1 MMQTSE
7 HAHTPPHTFLSS
19 CLQIT
24 GTLSPCCSKLLSEVI
39 DFFEIHKLE
48 KCLQERHNMMKHHLG
63 NLCTHLLCYC
73 VIVFPHLHEL
83 LFHCSFNQKTF
94 SSYFFQLT
102 YSSYLSNVYI
112 FFCTVNELRI
122 TAGFKLYTLVL
133 GYISVG
139 VFSLCATMW
148 KLFLSTCPLQ
158 SCISLFLLVNVVLFD
173 KLAR

>member
-63 NLCTHLLCYC
+63 NLCTYLLCYC

-83 LFHCSFNQKTF
+83 LFTAALTRRHSLAIF
-94 SSYFFQLT
+94 SSWHTAATCPMFIY
-102 YSSYLSNVYI
+102 

-122 TAGFKLYTLVL
+122 TAGLKLYTLVL

-173 KLAR
+173 KLTR